1 MAFKIKHT
9 DRQDGVVLN
18 TSHAQIFNHALDLGV
33 TNVGTIDMTNQV
45 EQRKHGDKSNINLSE
60 DFLSLLLCVIVVE
73 VGIVRVQTEDT
84 ETADFDGF
92 VAVLKVSRLLVGDL
106 NVALGDGT
114 SLSHC
119 SKFLWC

>member
-1 MAFKIKHT
+1 MLL
-9 DRQDGVVLN
+9 G
-18 TSHAQIFNHALDLGV
+18 TSRRTYGTKTVHIHAQIFNHALNLGV

-60 DFLSLLLCVIVVE
+60 DLLSLLLCVVVVK

-92 VAVLKVSRLLVGDL
+92 GTVLKVSRLLVGDL
-106 NVALGDGT
+106 DVALGDGT
-114 SLSHC
+114 SLSHG
-119 SKFLWC
+119 SKFL